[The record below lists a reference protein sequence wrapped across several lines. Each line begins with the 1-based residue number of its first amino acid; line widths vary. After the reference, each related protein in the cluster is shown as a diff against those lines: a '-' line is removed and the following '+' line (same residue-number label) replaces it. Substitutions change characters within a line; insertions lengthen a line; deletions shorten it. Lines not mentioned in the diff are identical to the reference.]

1 VVVAALLAG
10 TAEAQQEPVLG
21 GDAPAAATPQSAWAS
36 QCVADGRSGN
46 QDCSVFQ
53 RVVTQ
58 AGQLVGS
65 VTVRIPPGGEPV
77 MVVSTPL
84 GLYLPNGITFSI
96 DGSAPS
102 KLELQTC
109 EQTGCIAT
117 LPVSEEALNAMSKGQ
132 KIDISFANMNRQTIT
147 LPLSLVGFTAAFQRI
162 K

>member
-1 VVVAALLAG
+1 MAALLGLGAG
-10 TAEAQQEPVLG
+10 GAGAQEPVLG
-21 GDAPAAATPQSAWAS
+21 GETPAATTPQSAWAS
-36 QCVADGRSGN
+36 QCVADGRSGSL
-46 QDCSVFQ
+46 DCSVFQ

-65 VTVRIPPGGEPV
+65 VTIRVPPGGTPV

-96 DGSAPS
+96 DGGAAN

-117 LPVSEEALNAMSKGQ
+117 FPVTEEALNAMTRGQ
-132 KIDISFANMNRQTIT
+132 KIDIAFANMNRQTIT
-147 LPLSLVGFTAAFQRI
+147 LPLSLVGFTAAYQRI